1 MLLDKPPLKIKE
13 IMMNVILKDS
23 HKIDV
28 FKFDLE
34 QEGNMINMTI
44 NNAISWDWMKFK
56 FTKEEIKGLAN
67 FINKF
72 LENQ

>member
-1 MLLDKPPLKIKE
+1 
-13 IMMNVILKDS
+13 MNVILKDS

-34 QEGNMINMTI
+34 QDGNMINMTI

-56 FTKEEIKGLAN
+56 FTKEELKGLSD
-67 FINKF
+67 FITKF
-72 LENQ
+72 LEN

>member
-1 MLLDKPPLKIKE
+1 
-13 IMMNVILKDS
+13 MNVILKDS

-34 QEGNMINMTI
+34 QDGNMFNMTI

-56 FTKEEIKGLAN
+56 FTKEEIKGLAD

-72 LENQ
+72 LEN

>member
-1 MLLDKPPLKIKE
+1 
-13 IMMNVILKDS
+13 MNIILKDS

-34 QEGNMINMTI
+34 QDGNIINMTI

-56 FTKEEIKGLAN
+56 FTREEIKGLAN
-67 FINKF
+67 FINSF
-72 LENQ
+72 VDHNS

>member
-1 MLLDKPPLKIKE
+1 
-13 IMMNVILKDS
+13 MNVILKDS

-34 QEGNMINMTI
+34 QDGNMVNMTI

-56 FTKEEIKGLAN
+56 FTKEELKGLSD
-67 FINKF
+67 FITKF
-72 LENQ
+72 LEN

>member
-1 MLLDKPPLKIKE
+1 
-13 IMMNVILKDS
+13 MNTLIKDS

-56 FTKEEIKGLAN
+56 FTKEEIKGLAD

-72 LENQ
+72 LDN

>member
-1 MLLDKPPLKIKE
+1 
-13 IMMNVILKDS
+13 MNVILKDS
-23 HKIDV
+23 FKVDV

-34 QEGNMINMTI
+34 QEGKMINMTI

-56 FTKEEIKGLAN
+56 FTREEIKGLAN

-72 LENQ
+72 LEN